1 MTHGRRARRGLFLVL
16 SVAAAAGFAALGFW
30 QLERRAWKIELIE
43 RVATRIHANPVAAPA
58 RGIWPS
64 INRSDDA
71 YRRVYAEGRFLHERE
86 TLVQAV
92 TEAGAGYWVLTPLQT
107 QDGSTILV
115 NRGFV
120 PPERRE
126 PNSRPEGLPESN
138 VRVTGLLRITE
149 PGGAFLRSNDPTAG
163 RWYSRDVAAIA
174 GARRLRD
181 AAPFFIDADAA
192 PNPGGWPLGGLTIV
206 AFRNHHFI
214 YALTWFAL
222 ALMSAGAAL
231 RISRWTWRP
240 GIAEVNSRSSRPMG
254 AIFGERRSAA
264 PFR

>member
-1 MTHGRRARRGLFLVL
+1 LLLA
-16 SVAAAAGFAALGFW
+16 VAATVGFAALGLW

-43 RVATRIHANPVAAPA
+43 RVTTRIHANPVAAPA
-58 RGIWPS
+58 RDIWPS
-64 INRSDDA
+64 INPSDDA
-71 YRRVYAEGRFLHERE
+71 YRRVYAEGHFLHERE

-126 PNSRPEGLPESN
+126 PNNRPEGLPDSS

-149 PGGAFLRSNDPTAG
+149 PAGAFLRRNDPAAD

-174 GARRLRD
+174 SARRLWD

-192 PNPGGWPLGGLTIV
+192 PNPGGWPLGGLTVV
-206 AFRNHHFI
+206 AFSNHHFI

-231 RISRWTWRP
+231 RISLRTWRL
-240 GIAEVNSRSSRPMG
+240 GIAGVSSRSSRPMG
-254 AIFGERRSAA
+254 AVFGERRSAA